1 MKLRENNMQVEVTV
15 DGRTYAAEV
24 HEVDG
29 AVTVITDAE
38 GIETTTI
45 GASSVKSIARTMLLR
60 MARTGKAQPKA
71 Q

>member
-1 MKLRENNMQVEVTV
+1 MEVEVTV
-15 DGRTYAAEV
+15 DGQTYVAKV

-29 AVTVITDAE
+29 AVTVITDAG

-45 GASSVKSIARTMLLR
+45 GGGSVESIARTMLRR
-60 MARTGKAQPKA
+60 MARTGKARPKT

>member
-1 MKLRENNMQVEVTV
+1 MEVEVTV

-29 AVTVITDAE
+29 AVTVITDAG

-45 GASSVKSIARTMLLR
+45 GGSSVESIARTMLLR
-60 MARTGKAQPKA
+60 MARTGKARPKA
-71 Q
+71 R